1 MRTWTIEKLDRVP
14 NVLPVYVANRP
25 ASTATHPRTHPQDQ
39 SARTYHATAHQNDL
53 SRLLRNERL
62 HGPTD
67 RDPTVAAKDLH
78 FWKGPYIYVHDMF
91 GTHRP
96 IILREYPKVQRRE
109 DGAWPQFRSVSG
121 GKCPFIEEYV
131 HQQREKDRTGHGENV
146 EQARHG
152 ESARVNATAEARAL
166 RKEARTVAP
175 TGAEQRHKQL
185 ARDSAAP
192 KERSPAR
199 GRTYIGRSKKILAEV
214 NAARDHRI
222 NSQVAS
228 GPSKRAA
235 PPPPPA
241 TATAAAAAAPSPSPP
256 GIENA
261 IAFTA
266 TNESASSRAV
276 QRYNVEP
283 AASGVQPS
291 NITSAIRSQMVSSYQ
306 DQPGQRAG
314 TSKEIHALQRKVAGN
329 VLLGGGRA
337 SKPATMARRST
348 DLLSKA
354 PASRATPSRKRAA
367 DGRGVLVKLEEE
379 AGHQRQPEEVRAT
392 RKTLTEPKPGYCE
405 NCREKFDDFEEVC
418 VPHARYLEKKKRNWE
433 IEKLKKNYCS
443 RIRNANTGCSTHHL
457 VNIASLQQTTRTGR
471 HSIIC
476 LGNFVAP

>member
-1 MRTWTIEKLDRVP
+1 MRIWAIEKLDRVL
-14 NVLPVYVANRP
+14 NVLLDFVSNRP
-25 ASTATHPRTHPQDQ
+25 ALTVAYPRTHPRDQ

-53 SRLLRNERL
+53 SHLLRNERL

-91 GTHRP
+91 ATYRP

-121 GKCPFIEEYV
+121 GRCPFIEEHV
-131 HQQREKDRTGHGENV
+131 HQQREKDRTGRGGEDV
-146 EQARHG
+146 GQARRG
-152 ESARVNATAEARAL
+152 EDARANAAAAAAEARPL
-166 RKEARTVAP
+166 RKETRTVAP
-175 TGAEQRHKQL
+175 EQQRHKQL

-199 GRTYIGRSKKILAEV
+199 GRTYVGRSKKILAEV
-214 NAARDHRI
+214 NAMTDHRI
-222 NSQVAS
+222 NSRASAPGTAS

-235 PPPPPA
+235 PPPPPPPPPPA
-241 TATAAAAAAPSPSPP
+241 PAPAPAAVAAAAAASYP
-256 GIENA
+256 GLENA

-266 TNESASSRAV
+266 TNETASSRAV

-291 NITSAIRSQMVSSYQ
+291 NITSAIRSQMISSYQ

-329 VLLGGGRA
+329 VLLGGNRA
-337 SKPATMARRST
+337 SRPATMARKST

-354 PASRATPSRKRAA
+354 PASRATPSRGGKR
-367 DGRGVLVKLEEE
+367 GHEVLLRLEEE
-379 AGHQRQPEEVRAT
+379 VGHHQQQHGEVRAT
-392 RKTLTEPKPGYCE
+392 QKTQAEPKPGYCE

-418 VPHARYLEKKKRNWE
+418 VPHAF
-433 IEKLKKNYCS
+433 
-443 RIRNANTGCSTHHL
+443 
-457 VNIASLQQTTRTGR
+457 
-471 HSIIC
+471 SI
-476 LGNFVAP
+476 